1 MMKHTDPGFWKYFW
15 AYLLI
20 CSGTGVIL
28 IEIVELAWFN
38 DRKVSLSSGLI
49 AIWLGIMM
57 LSLSKKTK

>member
-20 CSGTGVIL
+20 CSGTVVIL
-28 IEIVELAWFN
+28 MEIVELAWFN
-38 DRKVSLSSGLI
+38 DRNVSLSSGLI